1 MELEKT
7 LKEKQ
12 KEEALKRMRMLHLLP
27 NVIKDFEKKNKV
39 YYSERQN
46 KIFNAILYWV
56 DNEKKYVDVVNEF
69 EKKHNCLVYHCQLTH
84 MEFGDCLSLLYV
96 SEDENEWSQD
106 IKDIREGYAF
116 AYVANLDEPSYS
128 EFGTIGIR
136 PSQGGVLRTA

>member
-1 MELEKT
+1 MEQT

-12 KEEALKRMRMLHLLP
+12 KAEALHRMRMLQLMP

-46 KIFNAILYWV
+46 NIFNAILYWV
-56 DNEKKYVDVVNEF
+56 DNEKKYVDLVNEF
-69 EKKHNCLVYHCQLTH
+69 EKKHNALVYHCQLTH

-96 SEDENEWSQD
+96 SQNEEEWEQD
-106 IKDIREGYAF
+106 TNDIREGYSF
-116 AYVANLDEPSYS
+116 AYVANLDYPHDN
-128 EFGTIGIR
+128 EFGTIGIK

>member
-1 MELEKT
+1 MEQT

-12 KEEALKRMRMLHLLP
+12 KAEALKRMRMLNLMS

-46 KIFNAILYWV
+46 NIFNAILYWV
-56 DNEKKYVDVVNEF
+56 DNKKEYVDLVNEF
-69 EKKHNCLVYHCQLTH
+69 EKKHNALVYHCQLTH

-96 SEDENEWSQD
+96 SQNEEEWEQD
-106 IKDIREGYAF
+106 TNDIREGYAF
-116 AYVANLDEPSYS
+116 AYVANLDCPQDS